1 MKKRNRPSRPGVK
14 LNRSAVSELLNM
26 SQTQLA
32 QLCGV
37 SPGYFPPLMA
47 DKRNVSPFTRQR
59 LQQVVGVG
67 GFDRLFI
74 MEHSG
79 DGLDNTAF
87 AHLWL
92 VGDPAISGAAGS
104 AYTLADSGEG
114 EPIKAR
120 VTFTDDAGNEETLTS
135 AATAAVEPAPAP
147 PPAPT
152 NLTAVVNEDGWVTLT
167 WDAPDDDSVTGCLI
181 LRRSPTEG
189 EETLLVHVE
198 NTGSTA
204 TTYTDTNVTSGV
216 RYVYRVKAI
225 NAAGLSQWSNYAR
238 ATP

>member
-1 MKKRNRPSRPGVK
+1 MKKRNRPSRPRMK
-14 LNRSAVSELLNM
+14 LNRSTVSELLNL

-32 QLCGV
+32 QLCGI
-37 SPGYFPPLMA
+37 SPGYFSLLMA
-47 DKRNVSPFTRQR
+47 GKRNASPFTRQR
-59 LQQVVGVG
+59 LQQVLGVSD
-67 GFDRLFI
+67 FHRLFI

-79 DGLDNTAF
+79 DGLDNTSF

-92 VGDPAISGAAGS
+92 AGDAAISGATGS
-104 AYTLADSGEG
+104 AYTLADSDEG
-114 EPIKAR
+114 KPIKVR
-120 VTFTDDAGNEETLTS
+120 VNFTDDAGNEETLIS
-135 AATAAVEPAPAP
+135 AATAAVEPTPAP

-152 NLTAVVNEDGWVTLT
+152 NLTAVVNEGGWVTLT
-167 WDAPDDDSVTGCLI
+167 WDAPDDNSVTGYQV
-181 LRRSPTEG
+181 LRRRPHEG

-204 TTYTDTNVTSGV
+204 TTYTDTNVMSGV